1 MPTPPAL
8 SSPHALIE
16 ALSNGMHSAPELMA
30 KLGCSQATLSREVRK
45 AGGAVLSM
53 GKAQRTRYARLR
65 PAGVSLPLPISQ
77 VDAQGQLRSLGV
89 IYTVGM
95 HTGSRTAFEGERGVE
110 LFEGLPWFVSDMRP
124 QGYLGRQFPQRL
136 QEAQL
141 SSQLQSSAA
150 PQLPPS
156 INDWSDDHVLRA
168 LDWAGH
174 DEPGDLIVGRR
185 ALDLH
190 LHQEPSQPVLKRQK
204 LKRYAQLA
212 QASLNADGSMSSAA
226 GEQPKFT
233 QYVETKNGA
242 SHVIVKFSPADSGEA
257 AQRWRDLLRC
267 EAHALNVLAESAA
280 QMGVQAAQATLLH
293 DATRVYLE
301 VQRFDRV
308 GERGRLGVISLGA
321 ADDHFVGSRQSWIHT
336 AQQLA
341 LQRLLP
347 AQDVQRIALLQAF
360 GHLIFNNDMHL
371 GNVSLFY
378 DSVGKASF
386 RLAPIYDMLPMKL
399 RPVGQELRSIKL
411 EPVLPQADLL
421 SVWSQAK
428 ILAREFYQRVNA
440 DQAISSG
447 LRELL
452 VKAALKT

>member
-8 SSPHALIE
+8 SSPQALIE
-16 ALSNGMHSAPELMA
+16 ALGNGMHSAPELMA

-45 AGGAVLSM
+45 AGSTLLSM

-77 VDAQGQLRSLGV
+77 VDAEGQLQPVGAL
-89 IYTVGM
+89 YTVGM
-95 HTGSRTAFEGERGVE
+95 ATGSRTAFDSAHGVE

-124 QGYLGRQFPQRL
+124 QGYLGRQFPKRL
-136 QEAQL
+136 EWNL
-141 SSQLQSSAA
+141 GLDDSFDDLGGT
-150 PQLPPS
+150 PRLPPS

-174 DEPGDLIVGRR
+174 DEPGNLIIGRR

-190 LHQEPSQPVLKRQK
+190 LRQEPPQPVLKRQK

-233 QYVETKNGA
+233 QYVETKSEAG
-242 SHVIVKFSPADSGEA
+242 HVIVKFSPADSGEA

-267 EAHALNVLAESAA
+267 EAHALNVLAEHAA
-280 QMGVQAAQATLLH
+280 HTGVQAATAVILE
-293 DATRVYLE
+293 DANRVYLE

-308 GERGRLGVISLGA
+308 GARGRLGVISLGA

-336 AQQLA
+336 AQQLH
-341 LQRLLP
+341 LQRLLS
-347 AQDVQRIALLQAF
+347 ALDVQRIALLQAF
-360 GHLIFNNDMHL
+360 GHLIHNNDMHH
-371 GNVSLFY
+371 GNLALFH
-378 DSVGKASF
+378 DGVGKASF
-386 RLAPIYDMLPMKL
+386 RLAPIYDMLPMRL
-399 RPVGQELRSIKL
+399 RPVGQELREVTL
-411 EPVLPQADLL
+411 QPVRAQADLL
-421 SVWSQAK
+421 VVWSQANS
-428 ILAREFYQRVNA
+428 LAAEFYAAVRS
-440 DQAISSG
+440 DTRISA
-447 LRELL
+447 EFKMLL
-452 VKAALKT
+452 NE